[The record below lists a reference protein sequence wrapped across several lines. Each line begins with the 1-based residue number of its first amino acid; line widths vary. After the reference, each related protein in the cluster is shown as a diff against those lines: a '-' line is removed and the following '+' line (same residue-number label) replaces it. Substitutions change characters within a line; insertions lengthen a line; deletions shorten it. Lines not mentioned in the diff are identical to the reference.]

1 MEKFKTIAKIT
12 AMLSVLL
19 VFTVTF
25 YIVLKPNFYVG
36 QSETIIGK
44 PSPLGGTS
52 TKEISKTEYQS
63 YLEVNGLSGLIPL
76 AIPVILS
83 LFGFWALF
91 WKAKTGKV
99 AIWVSAIL
107 LLLFSFLAMFS
118 IGMGYIPAVIVM
130 IIAAIFNSFLPK
142 KKIMLV
148 TDKIRD

>member
-12 AMLSVLL
+12 AALSVLL
-19 VFTVTF
+19 VLAVTF
-25 YIVLKPNFYVG
+25 YIVLKPDFYAG

-44 PSPLGGTS
+44 PSSLGGTN
-52 TKEISKTEYQS
+52 TKQISKTEYQS

-76 AIPVILS
+76 TIPVTLS

-91 WKAKTGKV
+91 WKVKTGKV
-99 AIWVSAIL
+99 AIWVSVIL

-118 IGMGYIPAVIVM
+118 IGLGYIPAVITM

-142 KKIMLV
+142 LKG
-148 TDKIRD
+148 